1 MQMQDYIAEIKLEL
15 TADLLH
21 LEIPDETL
29 AQVVNKA
36 KREIQRYID
45 TTKFITV
52 PYARCLDLGD
62 FKVSS
67 VSRIYRAQADVALD
81 ETSSISNVDPMEAV
95 QWQMYAGVGGVDMY
109 DVSRWLINYASWNT
123 VDQIRNTMSTDLEFI
138 FDKSKNK
145 IYINTSLGTPSMI
158 TIEYVPVYEDV
169 SEITS
174 DYWIDI
180 LMRMSVALTKVVL
193 GRVRTKYR
201 QSGALW
207 DIASDGDKLLEEGN
221 SELESLREIL
231 RVNSQMIYPID

>member
-29 AQVVNKA
+29 AQVVSKA

-45 TTKFITV
+45 TTKFITI
-52 PYARCLDLGD
+52 PYAKCIELGD

-67 VSRIYRAQADVALD
+67 VSRIYRAQTDSLTTD
-81 ETSSISNVDPMEAV
+81 SDGISGVDPMLAV
-95 QWQMYAGVGGVDMY
+95 QWQMYAGVGTGDMY
-109 DVSRWLINYASWNT
+109 NVSNWLLNYATWNT
-123 VDQIRNTMSTDLEFI
+123 VSQIRNTMETDLDFI

-145 IYINTSLGTPSMI
+145 LYITTSQGTPSLI
-158 TIEYVPVYEDV
+158 TVEYVPIYEDV

-193 GRVRTKYR
+193 GRIRTKYR

-207 DIASDGDKLLEEGN
+207 DIASDGDKLLQEGN
-221 SELESLREIL
+221 QELEALRETL
-231 RVNSQMIYPID
+231 RVNSQMIYPLD